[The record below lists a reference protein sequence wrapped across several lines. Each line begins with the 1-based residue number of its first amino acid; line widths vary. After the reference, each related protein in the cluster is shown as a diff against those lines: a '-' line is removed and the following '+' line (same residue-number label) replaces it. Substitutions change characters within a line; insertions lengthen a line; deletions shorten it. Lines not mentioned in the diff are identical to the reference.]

1 MISKK
6 LLAIMVIPM
15 LLVLGGSVAFSAWSG
30 SANSSFTEITATAS
44 YSSTLSFVQT
54 NAYRTPLSITGS
66 TTVSPVTNQTAEY
79 TIETT
84 SGGQSNSLT
93 DSVQVTVSNLV
104 PGDYA
109 IFEVA
114 ITNTGTA
121 TLNTS
126 TIIIQGQSLPSD
138 PYAVISFPGDA
149 SQAMAPITSAQ
160 LSQILNGT
168 NPSVGNNLCFA
179 TQALTNQSSP
189 NYLAPGASYI
199 YTVYAILP
207 VDAPFWQMGYTFT
220 LTVDLPISTAQ

>member
-6 LLAIMVIPM
+6 ILAIMVIPM

-44 YSSTLSFVQT
+44 YSSTLSFVHT

-84 SGGQSNSLT
+84 SGVQSNHLT
-93 DSVQVTVSNLV
+93 DSVHVTVSNLV

-109 IFEVA
+109 MFEVA

-126 TIIIQGQSLPSD
+126 TIIMQGNTSTRTLQAVSLS
-138 PYAVISFPGDA
+138 S
-149 SQAMAPITSAQ
+149 SQDMAPLTSAQ
-160 LSQILNGT
+160 LSQLLNGT
-168 NPSVGNNLCFA
+168 YPGIPITLCIA
-179 TQALTNQSSP
+179 AQALTNQSSP

-199 YTVYAILP
+199 YTVYIIIP
-207 VDAPFWQMGYTFT
+207 VDAPFWQMGYTYT